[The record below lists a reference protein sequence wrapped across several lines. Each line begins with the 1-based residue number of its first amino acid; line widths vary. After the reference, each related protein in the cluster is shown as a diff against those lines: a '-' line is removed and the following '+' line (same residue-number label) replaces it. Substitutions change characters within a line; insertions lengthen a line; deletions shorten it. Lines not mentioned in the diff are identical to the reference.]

1 MVAETLI
8 AAIAAAQRRQAETAA
23 RANDPK
29 AFLRSFAALRARTA
43 QAQGAD
49 GAPAAPPADAQGV
62 VEEDDGEPAR
72 LPDIPTVPA
81 AHGASRRTKGRGR

>member
-8 AAIAAAQRRQAETAA
+8 AAIAAAQRRQAEEAA
-23 RANDPK
+23 RAKDPK
-29 AFLRSFAALRARTA
+29 AFLRGFAALRARAA

-49 GAPAAPPADAQGV
+49 GAPASLHGDAQCV
-62 VEEDDGEPAR
+62 MEDDGEPAR
-72 LPDIPTVPA
+72 LPDIPAVPA